1 MAGRGCKY
9 TSVLPLLFWVFL
21 FMKKDAFYFPH
32 FSNASKDNKIRR
44 LEKELGLEGYA
55 IYFKLLEVLRET
67 TGYKYPMDD
76 IDLLADD
83 FGTSEPKVRVVIC
96 NYGLFNVDEENNFFS
111 IKQIYYLQPYIEKTQ
126 RARVAAQKRWDRVEG
141 DANAMQMHSKCNAD
155 AMQIKESKVKESKL
169 KESKLKE
176 TKEESPLV
184 FISNDWQLL
193 WEGWVE
199 HKRNQF
205 KDKYKTKQSEQIA
218 INQLVEM
225 AGGELETAQEI
236 VKASVS
242 NLWKGLFKLK
252 TNTNA
257 TTFTGNKPSNADIY
271 KQRRE
276 EMHRIAAEID
286 RQRGIR
292 P

>member
-1 MAGRGCKY
+1 MHDSNSFNDEKVTELYIKFGYEGLGLFY
-9 TSVLPLLFWVFL
+9 TMLEKFAAQEKPIKTQVL
-21 FMKKDAFYFPH
+21 KKQLDIG
-32 FSNASKDNKIRR
+32 KR
-44 LEKELGLEGYA
+44 LEKCWSFMEEIGLIQSLNGETFNERILNFAGKYKIKNKINA
-55 IYFKLLEVLRET
+55 ERVSQWRENQAVT
-67 TGYKYPMDD
+67 K
-76 IDLLADD
+76 
-83 FGTSEPKVRVVIC
+83 
-96 NYGLFNVDEENNFFS
+96 NVTHNVQD
-111 IKQIYYLQPYIEKTQ
+111 
-126 RARVAAQKRWDRVEG
+126 
-141 DANAMQMHSKCNAD
+141 CNAD
-155 AMQIKESKVKESKL
+155 KIKESKVKESKVKESKL
-169 KESKLKE
+169 KE
-176 TKEESPLV
+176 TKEEIPLV
-184 FISNDWQLL
+184 FISDDWQQL

-218 INQLVEM
+218 INQLVEL

-252 TNTNA
+252 TNNNV

>member
-1 MAGRGCKY
+1 MKY
-9 TSVLPLLFWVFL
+9 YLHDSNSFNDEKVTELYIKFGYEGLGLFYTMLEKFAAQEKPIKTQVL
-21 FMKKDAFYFPH
+21 KKQLDIG
-32 FSNASKDNKIRR
+32 KR
-44 LEKELGLEGYA
+44 LEKCWSFMEEIGLIQSLNGETFNERILNFAGKYKIKNKINA
-55 IYFKLLEVLRET
+55 ERVSQWRENQAVT
-67 TGYKYPMDD
+67 K
-76 IDLLADD
+76 
-83 FGTSEPKVRVVIC
+83 
-96 NYGLFNVDEENNFFS
+96 NVTHNVQD
-111 IKQIYYLQPYIEKTQ
+111 
-126 RARVAAQKRWDRVEG
+126 
-141 DANAMQMHSKCNAD
+141 CNAD
-155 AMQIKESKVKESKL
+155 KVNRSKVKESKVN
-169 KESKLKE
+169 KSKYINTEAEPSLI
-176 TKEESPLV
+176 
-184 FISNDWQLL
+184 FISNDWQVL

-218 INQLVEM
+218 INQLVEL

-252 TNTNA
+252 TNNNV

>member
-1 MAGRGCKY
+1 
-9 TSVLPLLFWVFL
+9 
-21 FMKKDAFYFPH
+21 
-32 FSNASKDNKIRR
+32 
-44 LEKELGLEGYA
+44 
-55 IYFKLLEVLRET
+55 
-67 TGYKYPMDD
+67 
-76 IDLLADD
+76 
-83 FGTSEPKVRVVIC
+83 
-96 NYGLFNVDEENNFFS
+96 
-111 IKQIYYLQPYIEKTQ
+111 
-126 RARVAAQKRWDRVEG
+126 
-141 DANAMQMHSKCNAD
+141 
-155 AMQIKESKVKESKL
+155 MQIKESKVKESKV

-184 FISNDWQLL
+184 FISNDWQHL

-218 INQLVEM
+218 INQLVDL

-252 TNTNA
+252 TNTNV
-257 TTFTGNKPSNADIY
+257 TTQSGNQSGTFDKYRDRLEQSRKFAEELD
-271 KQRRE
+271 KQR
-276 EMHRIAAEID
+276 
-286 RQRGIR
+286 GFR

>member
-1 MAGRGCKY
+1 MKY
-9 TSVLPLLFWVFL
+9 YLHDSNSFNDEKVTELYIKFGYEGLGLFYTMLEKFAAQEKPIKTQVL
-21 FMKKDAFYFPH
+21 KKQLDIG
-32 FSNASKDNKIRR
+32 KR
-44 LEKELGLEGYA
+44 LEKCWSFMEEIGLIQSLNGETFNERILNFAGKYKIKNKINA
-55 IYFKLLEVLRET
+55 ERVSQWRENQAVT
-67 TGYKYPMDD
+67 K
-76 IDLLADD
+76 
-83 FGTSEPKVRVVIC
+83 
-96 NYGLFNVDEENNFFS
+96 NVTHNVQD
-111 IKQIYYLQPYIEKTQ
+111 
-126 RARVAAQKRWDRVEG
+126 
-141 DANAMQMHSKCNAD
+141 CNAD
-155 AMQIKESKVKESKL
+155 KVNKSKVKESKVKEN
-169 KESKLKE
+169 KLKE
-176 TKEESPLV
+176 TKEETELV
-184 FISNDWQLL
+184 FISNDWQVL

-218 INQLVEM
+218 INQLVEL
-225 AGGELETAQEI
+225 AGGELGTAQEI

-252 TNTNA
+252 TNTNV
-257 TTFTGNKPSNADIY
+257 TTFTGNKPNNADIY

>member
-1 MAGRGCKY
+1 MKDEADKRKQY
-9 TSVLPLLFWVFL
+9 SESRRKNK
-21 FMKKDAFYFPH
+21 MKKKDDEHMINISESYVTH
-32 FSNASKDNKIRR
+32 MENENEDEIININKDKNISKNAKSK
-44 LEKELGLEGYA
+44 
-55 IYFKLLEVLRET
+55 
-67 TGYKYPMDD
+67 
-76 IDLLADD
+76 
-83 FGTSEPKVRVVIC
+83 
-96 NYGLFNVDEENNFFS
+96 
-111 IKQIYYLQPYIEKTQ
+111 
-126 RARVAAQKRWDRVEG
+126 
-141 DANAMQMHSKCNAD
+141 
-155 AMQIKESKVKESKL
+155 
-169 KESKLKE
+169 
-176 TKEESPLV
+176 KEETELV
-184 FISNDWQLL
+184 FISNDWQVL

-218 INQLVEM
+218 INQLVEL

-252 TNTNA
+252 TNNNV

-292 P
+292 H

>member
-1 MAGRGCKY
+1 MAKDPAVLFYTNDFLTGTFTMSDEQVGKYIKLLCLQHQKGLLSEKDMLSICKSY
-9 TSVLPLLFWVFL
+9 DEDIFAKFIKTDAGFYNQRMKDEADKRKQYSESRRKNK
-21 FMKKDAFYFPH
+21 MKKKDDEHMINISESYVTH
-32 FSNASKDNKIRR
+32 MENENEDEIININKDKNISKNAKSK
-44 LEKELGLEGYA
+44 
-55 IYFKLLEVLRET
+55 
-67 TGYKYPMDD
+67 
-76 IDLLADD
+76 
-83 FGTSEPKVRVVIC
+83 
-96 NYGLFNVDEENNFFS
+96 
-111 IKQIYYLQPYIEKTQ
+111 
-126 RARVAAQKRWDRVEG
+126 
-141 DANAMQMHSKCNAD
+141 
-155 AMQIKESKVKESKL
+155 
-169 KESKLKE
+169 
-176 TKEESPLV
+176 KEETELV
-184 FISNDWQLL
+184 FISNDWQQL

-218 INQLVEM
+218 INQLVEL

-252 TNTNA
+252 QNTNA

>member
-1 MAGRGCKY
+1 MVGFTPA
-9 TSVLPLLFWVFL
+9 VLGFL

-55 IYFKLLEVLRET
+55 IYFKLLEVLRES

-155 AMQIKESKVKESKL
+155 AMQIKESKVKESKV

-184 FISNDWQLL
+184 FISNDWQQL

-218 INQLVEM
+218 INQLVEL

-252 TNTNA
+252 TNTNV
-257 TTFTGNKPSNADIY
+257 TTQSGNQSGTFDKYRDRLEQSRKFAEELD
-271 KQRRE
+271 KQR
-276 EMHRIAAEID
+276 
-286 RQRGIR
+286 GFR